1 MKGRP
6 IVLFVIAAALLI
18 PGSLFA
24 HHSSAAYDAGKKVIL
39 KGVVK
44 EWVYS
49 NPHCILILDVKG
61 EDGQVVQWTAET
73 QAPSVIFAAGYRRDT
88 FKAGEQVTV
97 TVEPFKDGRPYGRV
111 LGTVLADG
119 KVLGPALSP
128 PPTPGSAPQP

>member
-1 MKGRP
+1 MRRGLV
-6 IVLFVIAAALLI
+6 IVSVAAIGLFLPLPLA
-18 PGSLFA
+18 A
-24 HHSSAAYDAGKKVIL
+24 HHGGAAFDAGKKVTL
-39 KGVVK
+39 KGTVK

-119 KVLGPALSP
+119 KILGPALSP
-128 PPTPGSAPQP
+128 PPTPGAAPQP